1 MMESALI
8 AVSGKKR
15 VLTASEYNEMLDRL
29 GFEPTL
35 QELN

>member
-8 AVSGKKR
+8 AISGKKR
-15 VLTASEYNEMLDRL
+15 VLTAEEYNAMLEKL